1 MICIEIDKS
10 LTELERQFSLSETDE
25 QNGAAHTNRSG
36 RTFHATNRSTN
47 SKVSAIAS
55 CQLYSIRNWATVQLS
70 NGATEQRDTE
80 LAASTA
86 KLKLIVGERRL
97 EDCDWG
103 LLYYYY
109 YIGGF
114 RSSEAAAE
122 SSVFRLR
129 FLCQSS
135 SCARSL
141 GCKSLHG
148 SSGL

>member
-25 QNGAAHTNRSG
+25 QNGAVHTNRSG

-109 YIGGF
+109 YIGAF
-114 RSSEAAAE
+114 EAPKPRPSLL
-122 SSVFRLR
+122 SSVFGFFASLRLALVR
-129 FLCQSS
+129 W
-135 SCARSL
+135 AA
-141 GCKSLHG
+141 KSLHG